1 MKNRITAT
9 LAALLVGAVAFAQS
23 VKVNDAVLEHNED
36 RLDIAFNVDMTSI
49 EPSGNNAAIL
59 VPVLYN
65 EGDSLALAPISVYG
79 RRQYIHYQREA
90 RDREPFAG
98 ENYKF
103 PEKDMPG
110 NLEYKESVAWA
121 NWMDGASLRLDT
133 WKSNCCGKG
142 KLDLI
147 DKGEPFATFEE
158 PIPPI
163 IVYTPNYVYLHP
175 TAEAVVK
182 ERSVSGEAYVV
193 FPAGKS
199 NVDPSYRKNSSELE
213 KIRNTIDSVRVDPD
227 ITIKE
232 VVLKGNSSPD
242 GKYASNEKLSALRTE
257 AIREYVSGLFEM
269 PAEVFHAESVAEN
282 WEGLRAEVA
291 ATEWKNRDKILEII
305 DSDIDPDKK
314 EARIK
319 SKYPKDWKK
328 ISSDI
333 FPLLRRT
340 DYKVGFTVRSYT
352 TAEEIREIMRTK
364 PQNLSINEFFLA
376 SEGYESGTPE
386 FNEVFA
392 IAASVYPDD
401 PVANVNAANAAM
413 TVGDL
418 DGAER
423 YLELAG
429 DDANVRYT
437 KGVLAAL
444 RDDMETAQKY
454 FSSAELSGVKQAKA
468 ARELVESIIA
478 QRAEL
483 AARGL
488 L

>member
-1 MKNRITAT
+1 MKNRITAVV
-9 LAALLVGAVAFAQS
+9 AALMVGAVAFAQS

-36 RLDIAFNVDMTSI
+36 RLDIAFNVNMEDI
-49 EPSGNNAAIL
+49 DPSGNNAAIL
-59 VPVLYN
+59 IPVLFN
-65 EGDSLALAPISVYG
+65 GSDSLSLAPIEVYG
-79 RRQYIHYQREA
+79 RRQYIHIQRA
-90 RDREPFAG
+90 VRDSEPFEN

-103 PEKDMPG
+103 SVRDMPE
-110 NLEYKESVAWA
+110 NLEYKDTVAWA
-121 NWMDGASLRLDT
+121 GWMDGASLRLDA

-142 KLDLI
+142 SLNLV
-147 DKGEPFATFEE
+147 DKGEPFATYEE
-158 PIPPI
+158 PMPPI
-163 IVYTPNYVYLHP
+163 IVYTPNYIWLHP

-193 FPAGKS
+193 FPSGKS
-199 NVDPSYRKNSSELE
+199 AVDPAYRKNSEELQ

-232 VVLKGNSSPD
+232 VVLKGYSSPE
-242 GKYASNEKLSALRTE
+242 GKYSSNEKLSEQRTE

-269 PAEVFHAESVAEN
+269 PEDVFHAESVAEN
-282 WEGLRAEVA
+282 WDGLRAEVA
-291 ATEWKNRDKILEII
+291 ATEWKNRDKLLEII
-305 DSDIDPDKK
+305 DSDLDPDKK
-314 EARIK
+314 EARLK

-328 ISSDI
+328 LSNEI

-352 TAEEIREIMRTK
+352 TADEIREIMRTK

-376 SEGYESGTPE
+376 SEGYASGTAE

-392 IAASVYPDD
+392 IAAEVFPDD

-437 KGVLAAL
+437 RGVLAAL

-454 FSSAELSGVKQAKA
+454 FASAELSGVKQAKA

-483 AARGL
+483 AAKGL